1 MANTTTT
8 PADSKN
14 DSNSVSRK
22 KHDRVQTF
30 KRRMLAWANPV
41 EFVNNMYGCHPD
53 ENGNEYFQEVFR
65 K

>member
-1 MANTTTT
+1 MANATTTQV
-8 PADSKN
+8 DSTN
-14 DSNSVSRK
+14 DRTYVSRQGSDAVQKFK
-22 KHDRVQTF
+22 K
-30 KRRMLAWANPV
+30 RMLAWANPV